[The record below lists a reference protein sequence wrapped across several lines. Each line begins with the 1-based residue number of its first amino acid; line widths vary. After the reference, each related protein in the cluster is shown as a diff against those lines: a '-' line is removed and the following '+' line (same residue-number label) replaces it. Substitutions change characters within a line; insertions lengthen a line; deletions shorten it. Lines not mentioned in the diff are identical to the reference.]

1 MQMKTDL
8 PWFKPIKTCAV
19 LLVILMSSG
28 VSSQA
33 GSLSLEAYLGQV
45 LGDSA
50 AVKSSRSQIE
60 GAALT
65 AKEGG
70 LPTMARLTFQGS
82 FTDDQRQ
89 FPNPFQ
95 ATMRGRTVGLGF
107 EKQFNFGL
115 ASKINY
121 NLSSMSYGPQGVGPG
136 GRPFLQDF
144 VGAQTQIDLT
154 QSLWRNAFG
163 KETRASADLAEA
175 SSKAAE
181 YAEQFKLKQTL
192 AQAENAYTRLAI
204 AYESVRLERE
214 LLDRSKRI
222 LEWTEKRVKNH
233 LSDRIDLLQTRSA
246 YQMRLMSLK
255 AAEQELTSAKIAF
268 NQMRNQS
275 ADDTT
280 LATTE
285 EPELIPTERVLNLSV
300 PVRANET
307 LDVKSAKEG
316 ERVTKASNELS
327 LQKVQPDL
335 SIFASAGFNGIDF
348 AGQQG
353 ALTRALR
360 PEHPIY
366 TAGVKLNFALDL
378 AETADIR
385 AGRAKQQMAAEHL
398 TRQKELESESAF
410 RDLSQKFNEARLR
423 LKMAEEL
430 VSMQKEKLEYE
441 KYRFNLGRTTTYQV
455 LTFEQ
460 DYAQSLISRLRIENE
475 ILALHAQLKTFAQD

>member
-1 MQMKTDL
+1 MQMKTTRA
-8 PWFKPIKTCAV
+8 WFTFIKTCV
-19 LLVILMSSG
+19 FSLLILITSAS
-28 VSSQA
+28 
-33 GSLSLEAYLGQV
+33 GSLAVPMSLEVYLNQV
-45 LGDSA
+45 SGDSA

-70 LPTMARLTFQGS
+70 LPTMTRLTLQGS

-95 ATMRGRTVGLGF
+95 ISTRSRALGLGF
-107 EKQFNFGL
+107 DKQFDFCL
-115 ASKINY
+115 ASKVSY
-121 NLSSMSYGPQGVGPG
+121 NLASLNYGAPSS
-136 GRPFLQDF
+136 FLRDYL
-144 VGAQTQIDLT
+144 GAQTQIDLN

-175 SSKAAE
+175 GSKAAE
-181 YAEQFKLKQTL
+181 YAEMFKLKQTL
-192 AQAENAYTRLAI
+192 AQAENAYNRLAI
-204 AYESVRLERE
+204 ALESVKLERE

-233 LSDRIDLLQTRSA
+233 LSDRIDQLQTRSA

-268 NQMRNQS
+268 NQMRNLPS
-275 ADDTT
+275 DETT
-280 LATTE
+280 LASTE
-285 EPELIPTERVLNLSV
+285 DPELIPTERVLSLSV
-300 PVRANET
+300 PVRATET
-307 LDVKSAKEG
+307 LDVKAAKES

-335 SIFASAGFNGIDF
+335 SVFASAGFNGIDF

-353 ALTRALR
+353 ALTRALTAQ
-360 PEHPIY
+360 HPIY
-366 TAGVKLNFALDL
+366 TAGLKLNFALDL
-378 AETADIR
+378 SDTADIR

-423 LKMAEEL
+423 LKMADEL

-460 DYAQSLISRLRIENE
+460 DYAQALISRLRIENE
-475 ILALHAQLKTFAQD
+475 ILALHSQLKTFAQD

>member
-1 MQMKTDL
+1 MQMKTT
-8 PWFKPIKTCAV
+8 PIWFTLIKTCAFS
-19 LLVILMSSG
+19 LLILITSTATGFAAPM
-28 VSSQA
+28 
-33 GSLSLEAYLGQV
+33 SLEVYLNQV

-50 AVKSSRSQIE
+50 AVKSSRFQIE

-70 LPTMARLTFQGS
+70 LPTMARLTLQGS
-82 FTDDQRQ
+82 FTDDRRQ

-95 ATMRGRTVGLGF
+95 ISTRSRALGLGF
-107 EKQFNFGL
+107 EKQFDFGL
-115 ASKINY
+115 ASKVSY
-121 NLSSMSYGPQGVGPG
+121 NLASLNYGAPSS
-136 GRPFLQDF
+136 FLRDYL
-144 VGAQTQIDLT
+144 GAQTQIDLN

-175 SSKAAE
+175 GSKAAE
-181 YAEQFKLKQTL
+181 YAEKFKLKQTI

-204 AYESVRLERE
+204 ALESVKLERE

-233 LSDRIDLLQTRSA
+233 LSDRIDMLQTRSA
-246 YQMRLMSLK
+246 YQMRLMALK

-268 NQMRNQS
+268 NQMRNLP
-275 ADDTT
+275 ADD
-280 LATTE
+280 ASMANTE

-300 PVRANET
+300 PVRATET
-307 LDVKSAKEG
+307 LDVKAAKEG

-353 ALTRALR
+353 ALTRALTTQN
-360 PEHPIY
+360 PIY
-366 TAGVKLNFALDL
+366 TAGLKLNFALDL

-398 TRQKELESESAF
+398 TRQKELESESTF

-423 LKMAEEL
+423 LKMADEL
-430 VSMQKEKLEYE
+430 VAMQKEKLEYE

-475 ILALHAQLKTFAQD
+475 ILALHAQLKTYTQD

>member
-1 MQMKTDL
+1 MQMKTTRA
-8 PWFKPIKTCAV
+8 WFTLIKTFVFSPLILV
-19 LLVILMSSG
+19 LS
-28 VSSQA
+28 SSQSIA
-33 GSLSLEAYLGQV
+33 ASMSLESYLSQV

-70 LPTMARLTFQGS
+70 LPTMARLTLQGS

-95 ATMRGRTVGLGF
+95 TAMRARALGLGF
-107 EKQFNFGL
+107 EKQFDFGL
-115 ASKINY
+115 ASKISY
-121 NLSSMSYGPQGVGPG
+121 NLNSLNFGPQPVD
-136 GRPFLQDF
+136 RRFLLDYL
-144 VGAQTQIDLT
+144 GAQTQIDLT

-163 KETRASADLAEA
+163 KETRASAELAEA
-175 SSKAAE
+175 GSKAAE
-181 YAEQFKLKQTL
+181 YAEKFKLKQTL
-192 AQAENAYTRLAI
+192 AQAENAYNRLAI
-204 AYESVRLERE
+204 AFESVNLERE

-233 LSDRIDLLQTRSA
+233 LSDRIDQLQTRSA

-255 AAEQELTSAKIAF
+255 AAEQELTSAKITF
-268 NQMRNQS
+268 NQMRNLP
-275 ADDTT
+275 ADETT
-280 LATTE
+280 LAGTE

-300 PVRANET
+300 PVRATET
-307 LDVKSAKEG
+307 LDVKAAKES

-335 SIFASAGFNGIDF
+335 SLFASAGFNGIDF

-353 ALTRALR
+353 ALTRALTAQ
-360 PEHPIY
+360 HPIY

-378 AETADIR
+378 SDTADIR

-398 TRQKELESESAF
+398 TRQKELESESTF

-423 LKMAEEL
+423 LKMADEL

-460 DYAQSLISRLRIENE
+460 DYAQAVISRLRIENE
-475 ILALHAQLKTFAQD
+475 ILALHSQLKTFAQD

>member
-1 MQMKTDL
+1 M
-8 PWFKPIKTCAV
+8 
-19 LLVILMSSG
+19 
-28 VSSQA
+28 
-33 GSLSLEAYLGQV
+33 SLETYLGQV

-50 AVKSSRSQIE
+50 AVKSSREQIE
-60 GAALT
+60 GTALT

-70 LPTMARLTFQGS
+70 LPTMARLTLQGS

-95 ATMRGRTVGLGF
+95 INTRSRALGLGF
-107 EKQFNFGL
+107 EKQFDFGL
-115 ASKINY
+115 ASKVSYNFASLNY
-121 NLSSMSYGPQGVGPG
+121 GARSD
-136 GRPFLQDF
+136 FLRDYI
-144 VGAQTQIDLT
+144 GAQTQIDLN

-268 NQMRNQS
+268 NQMRNRP
-275 ADDTT
+275 ADENT
-280 LATTE
+280 LASTE

-300 PVRANET
+300 PVRATET
-307 LDVKSAKEG
+307 LDVKAAKEG

-348 AGQQG
+348 AGQNG
-353 ALTRALR
+353 ALTRALTAQ
-360 PEHPIY
+360 HPIY
-366 TAGVKLNFALDL
+366 TAGLKLNFALDL
-378 AETADIR
+378 ADTADIR

-475 ILALHAQLKTFAQD
+475 ILALHAQLKTFSQD